1 LLHRLFHS
9 LLPAGLS
16 RRFLCFPSQP
26 NLRENESA
34 IHAHMSAKAR
44 ILLFL
49 TSVWFIAAAALGTRL
64 AFAWNQQRKIT
75 HQILATVP
83 FEQETGNIAFALS
96 QGKGFSNLFGQNTGP
111 TAWIPPV
118 YPFLLS
124 LIFRIFGPYTLPSFF
139 AAVLLNSLFSAAAT
153 FPLFCLANQ
162 VANRTVAVITAWLWV
177 ALPAGIMMPFEWIWD
192 TSLSVLLAATLLW
205 ITVLTS
211 ESAKRPLWLTYAL
224 LWAIALLTNPSLGIA
239 LPFLLLWA
247 AVRAQ
252 DVVQL
257 SWRIPLRTLL
267 LIVLCCL
274 PWTIRNYAAFHRVIP
289 VRSSLGFELW
299 IGNNDIFDPHAV
311 NGIQRIT
318 RFEETRRYAQLGENA
333 YLAEKWAR
341 ATTFISQKPMLFLHL
356 TGRKIIAT
364 WLGTEHPLDDFLH
377 ANSLLVRIVILCNA
391 ILTLGTALGALF
403 LAHSKSRF
411 AFPLAVFPLLFPFIY
426 YVTHPSL
433 RYRHPI
439 DPILIFLT
447 VFAAAATRPSK
458 YRSVLHSQNPP
469 AIRSA

>member
-1 LLHRLFHS
+1 MT
-9 LLPAGLS
+9 P
-16 RRFLCFPSQP
+16 
-26 NLRENESA
+26 
-34 IHAHMSAKAR
+34 KTR
-44 ILLFL
+44 ILLLL

-64 AFAWNQQRKIT
+64 AFAYNQQRKIP
-75 HQILATVP
+75 HQVLGTVP

-96 QGKGFSNLFGQNTGP
+96 QGKGFSNLFRQNTGP

-124 LIFRIFGPYTLPSFF
+124 LIFRVFGPFTISSFF
-139 AAVLLNSLFSAAAT
+139 AAVLLNALFSAAAT
-153 FPLFCLANQ
+153 FPLFHLARQ
-162 VANRTVAVITAWLWV
+162 VAGRTIAIVIAWLWV

-192 TSLSVLLAATLLW
+192 TSLSVLLATTLLW
-205 ITVLTS
+205 MTLRIS
-211 ESAKRPLWLTYAL
+211 ESAKRSLWLVYAL

-239 LPFLLLWA
+239 LPFLLFWA

-257 SWRIPLRTLL
+257 SWRIPVRTLL

-274 PWTIRNYAAFHRVIP
+274 PWTIRNYAAFHRIIP
-289 VRSSLGFELW
+289 VRSSLPFELW

-318 RFEETRRYAQLGENA
+318 RFEETRHYTQLGENA

-341 ATTFISQKPMLFLHL
+341 ATTFIGQKPTLFLHL
-356 TGRKIIAT
+356 TGRRIIAT
-364 WLGTEHPLDDFLH
+364 WIGTEHPFADFRA

-391 ILTLGTALGALF
+391 ILTLGAALGALS
-403 LAHSKSRF
+403 LARSKSPF
-411 AFPLAVFPLLFPFIY
+411 AFPLAVFPVLFPFVY

-447 VFAAAATRPSK
+447 AFAAAATFSK
-458 YRSVLHSQNPP
+458 KFRAAP
-469 AIRSA
+469 ASTNAPALPL